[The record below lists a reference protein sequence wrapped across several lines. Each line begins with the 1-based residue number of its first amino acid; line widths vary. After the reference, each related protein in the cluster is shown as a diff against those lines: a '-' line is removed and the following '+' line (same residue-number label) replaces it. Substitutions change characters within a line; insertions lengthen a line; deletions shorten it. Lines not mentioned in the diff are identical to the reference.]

1 MPFRAS
7 PTASTYTAATDSLV
21 KEMALAQ
28 FIQLTITPCLL
39 VSAIGL
45 LLLSMTN
52 RYVSGWA
59 HLDKINIYGHEEKWA
74 NVATQHS
81 LMTNAHTIKTT
92 QIRVAGTRTS
102 RTALG

>member
-1 MPFRAS
+1 MLFELS
-7 PTASTYTAATDSLV
+7 PTALSYATATTVLV

-52 RYVSGWA
+52 RYVSG
-59 HLDKINIYGHEEKWA
+59 
-74 NVATQHS
+74 
-81 LMTNAHTIKTT
+81 
-92 QIRVAGTRTS
+92 
-102 RTALG
+102 